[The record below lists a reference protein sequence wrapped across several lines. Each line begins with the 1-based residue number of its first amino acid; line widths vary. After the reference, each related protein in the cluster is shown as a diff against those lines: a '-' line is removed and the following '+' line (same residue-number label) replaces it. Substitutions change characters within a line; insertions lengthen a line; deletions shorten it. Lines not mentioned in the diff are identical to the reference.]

1 MAEEIG
7 SIFPT
12 QVPEYTEAADI
23 RKAFNLY
30 HYGSQDA
37 PSNPSQIVRNSI
49 AGEFNYLNGRITTLE
64 SSGSEITQLTSS
76 QNINAISQAGTY
88 HSIELP
94 TVVLGYPATVP
105 GLLFVYSHQVGINTF
120 AYQTY
125 QTIGTTN
132 NLYWRSGYL
141 SGTDYVWSSWAVS
154 SKEGHTHSEYVT
166 TTTLNSR
173 VATSLTASRAAVV
186 DSTGKLASSSA
197 ITETEL
203 NQLDGISTSA
213 TIQAQ
218 LNDKA
223 PLVHNHDSSY
233 HKIGV
238 QPTIFVTAQEPQ
250 NASPGDLWIY

>member
-37 PSNPSQIVRNSI
+37 PSNNAQIIRNSI
-49 AGEFNYLNGRITTLE
+49 AGELYSLNGRITTLE
-64 SSGSEITQLTSS
+64 SSGSEIIQLLST
-76 QNINAISQAGTY
+76 QNINTISQAGTY

-94 TVVLGYPATVP
+94 TVALNYPATVP

-125 QTIGTTN
+125 QTINTTN

-141 SGTDYVWSSWAVS
+141 SGTDYVWSSWAVA
-154 SKEGHTHSEYVT
+154 SKDGHTHSEYVT
-166 TTTLNSR
+166 TTTLNSK
-173 VATSLTASRAAVV
+173 VATSLTSSRAAVV
-186 DSTGKLASSSA
+186 DSTGKLASSST

-203 NQLDGISTSA
+203 SQLDGISTSA
-213 TIQAQ
+213 TIQDQ
-218 LNDKA
+218 LDDKA
-223 PLVHNHDSSY
+223 PLVHNHDDSY

-238 QPTIFVTAQEPQ
+238 QPTIYVTSEEPED
-250 NASPGDLWIY
+250 AVPGDLWIY

>member
-12 QVPEYTEAADI
+12 QVPEYIEAADI

-37 PSNPSQIVRNSI
+37 PSNSAQIIRNSI
-49 AGEFNYLNGRITTLE
+49 AGELNYLNSRINTLE
-64 SSGSEITQLTSS
+64 SGGSEITQLLSTQSLNS
-76 QNINAISQAGTY
+76 ISQSGTY

-94 TVVLGYPATVP
+94 TVVLNYPATVP
-105 GLLFVYSHQVGINTF
+105 GLLFVYSHQVGVNTF
-120 AYQTY
+120 SYQTY
-125 QTIGTTN
+125 QTIGTSN
-132 NLYWRSGYL
+132 NLYWRAGYL
-141 SGTDYVWSSWAVS
+141 SGTDYVWSAWATA
-154 SKEGHTHSEYVT
+154 SKDGHTHSEYVT
-166 TTTLNSR
+166 TTALNSR
-173 VATSLTASRAAVV
+173 VATSLSASRAAVV
-186 DSTGKLASSSA
+186 DATGKLSSSSA

-203 NQLDGISTSA
+203 NQLDGISTSV

-238 QPTIFVTAQEPQ
+238 QPTIYVTAQEPQ